1 MDPLER
7 LLIERECERLI
18 HAYCHVID
26 HGDASRVG
34 DMFADDGVW
43 KSLETVHDGRAAI
56 TAAFNSRQANASR
69 MSRHVCSTILVDV
82 IDADNARALT
92 YVTLY
97 RHDGKP
103 GRRISPL
110 DRLPEIVGDYRDTFV
125 RTPAGWRFRT
135 REVVTAFLQ
144 RQEPANGG

>member
-1 MDPLER
+1 
-7 LLIERECERLI
+7 
-18 HAYCHVID
+18 
-26 HGDASRVG
+26 
-34 DMFADDGVW
+34 MFADDGVW
-43 KSLETVHDGRAAI
+43 QSLDTVHDGRAAI

-82 IDADNARALT
+82 IDADHARALT

-103 GRRISPL
+103 GRRLSPL

-125 RTPAGWRFRT
+125 RTPAGWRFKT